1 MNKILN
7 LLYVIFILCFF
18 LWMPQN
24 TTAIG
29 PELPE
34 GLIVN
39 FGGEDKVI
47 GNIEQRVSSSL
58 QKVGKNLVLEQTRG
72 TKEVALYQNIAP
84 AVVFVLTENN
94 FGSGAI
100 VDKEGHVIT
109 NWHVV
114 KDNPS
119 VVVVFKPKN
128 SAELKK
134 ELAFSAKV
142 VKVDQVSDLALL
154 KINTPPKTLKH
165 IRLGNSSNLAAG
177 QDVHAIGHPN
187 GEIWTYTKGFIS
199 QVRAKYE
206 WRTEEGLVHHAKV
219 IQTQTPINPGS
230 SGGPLLSDQGSLI
243 GINSFQISG
252 QGLNYAVAVDEI
264 QKLLKRKES
273 RKISSTQLSQEPRCT
288 EAYDTTGQGWE
299 NILGCYCRSGST
311 TPELWLVHR
320 NANEPAAY
328 SAMDSKGTSRIDTVI
343 ISKDQKWQSLFYF
356 MDLNCDGIVNLIG
369 HQFVGEEGFD
379 RYKYPEKD
387 IHINTLTKELDIALK
402 TKKIPYPKL
411 RICQ

>member
-1 MNKILN
+1 MKKISN
-7 LLYVIFILCFF
+7 LLYVIFLLCFF
-18 LWMPQN
+18 LWMQN
-24 TTAIG
+24 ASAMR

-39 FGGEDKVI
+39 FNGEDKAS

-84 AVVFVLTENN
+84 AVVFVLTENK

-114 KDNPS
+114 KDQSS

-134 ELAFSAKV
+134 ELAFSAEV
-142 VKVDQVSDLALL
+142 EKVDQVSDLALL
-154 KINTPPKTLKH
+154 KIITPPKTLKYVK
-165 IRLGNSSNLAAG
+165 LGNSSNLATG

-199 QVRAKYE
+199 QIRAKYE
-206 WRTEEGLVHHAKV
+206 WQTEEGFVHHAKV

-230 SGGPLLSDQGSLI
+230 SGGPLLNDQGSLI
-243 GINSFQISG
+243 GINSFQTSG

-264 QKLLKRKES
+264 QKLLKRKKS
-273 RKISSTQLSQEPRCT
+273 RKISSTQLTQEPRCT

-299 NILGCYCRSGST
+299 NILGCYCSSAPT
-311 TPELWLVHR
+311 TPELWFVFP
-320 NANEPAAY
+320 NGNEPAAY
-328 SAMDSKGTSRIDTVI
+328 AALDSKGTGRIDTVI
-343 ISKDQKWQSLFYF
+343 ISKDQKWQSLLYF

-369 HQFVGEEGFD
+369 HQYVGKED
-379 RYKYPEKD
+379 LDSYQYPEKD
-387 IHINTLTKELDIALK
+387 IFIVNMTKELDTALK

>member
-1 MNKILN
+1 M
-7 LLYVIFILCFF
+7 
-18 LWMPQN
+18 QN
-24 TTAIG
+24 ASAMR
-29 PELPE
+29 PELPK
-34 GLIVN
+34 GLIVTL
-39 FGGEDKVI
+39 GGEDKAI
-47 GNIEQRVSSSL
+47 GDIEQRIASSL

-72 TKEVALYQNIAP
+72 TKEVAIYQNIAP
-84 AVVFVLTENN
+84 TVVFVITENT

-114 KDNPS
+114 QGYSS
-119 VVVVFKPKN
+119 VVVMFKPKN

-134 ELAFSAKV
+134 ELAFSAEV
-142 VKVDQVSDLALL
+142 EKVDQVSDLALL
-154 KINTPPKTLKH
+154 KITSPPKTLKH
-165 IRLGNSSNLAAG
+165 IRLGDSSSLAVG
-177 QDVHAIGHPN
+177 QDVHAIGHPS

-199 QVRAKYE
+199 QIRPKYK
-206 WRTEEGLVHHAKV
+206 WRNEEGFVHHAKV

-230 SGGPLLSDQGSLI
+230 SGGPLLNDQGRLI
-243 GINSFQISG
+243 GINSFQASG

-264 QKLLKRKES
+264 QKLLKRKDS
-273 RKISSTQLSQEPRCT
+273 RKISSTRLTQEPRCT

-299 NILGCYCRSGST
+299 NIIGCYCSSALT
-311 TPELWLVHR
+311 TPELWLVGR

-328 SAMDSKGTSRIDTVI
+328 AALDSKGTGHIDTVI
-343 ISKDQKWQSLFYF
+343 ISKDQKWQSLLYF

-369 HQFVGEEGFD
+369 HQYTGKEGFD
-379 RYKYPEKD
+379 SYQYPERD
-387 IHINTLTKELDIALK
+387 ILIVTLTKELDTALK